1 MRKVP
6 ITLLVLLF
14 AASGLMA
21 QTTRQEELYATKD
34 SQLIEGF
41 GGGTNKGLG
50 GMLYWEE
57 ADTVLY
63 QWDVSGVTVAANET
77 IHKAEI
83 ELFSADVGGYKWH
96 YQMTAFP
103 MRDAWQEGV
112 GVPTDGYGGK
122 GFPWGPTSIG
132 DATFAHKSVT
142 TVGPGV
148 APFDTQ
154 TVGTAGVAWEVAGAL
169 GTTSDCYDRKM
180 MDCLFEGPQASYP
193 EGVSYGLLPFT
204 QEGIAVV
211 AEWIAGSLANH
222 GLVIAHENSQPGD
235 STNIRPATRERPAT
249 PATAPGPLAPRL
261 WITIGPHFGDANE
274 DGCVDGLDYVSW
286 SNNYNQAGGWTE
298 GDFNQDNLVDGLD
311 YVVWSNNYE
320 AGVCTPG
327 MVPEPATM
335 ALLAMGALALA
346 KRRRRS

>member
-1 MRKVP
+1 MRKIP

-21 QTTRQEELYATKD
+21 QTTRQEELYAAKD
-34 SQLIEGF
+34 SHLMDAF

-50 GMLYWEE
+50 GMFYWEDL
-57 ADTVLY
+57 DTVLY
-63 QWDVSGVTVAANET
+63 QWDVSGITIAATET

-83 ELFSADVGGYKWH
+83 ELFSCDIGPYAWQ

-103 MRDAWQEGV
+103 MRDPWQEGV

-122 GFPWGPTSIG
+122 GFPWGPTSVG
-132 DATFAHKSVT
+132 DATYTWKSVT
-142 TVGPGV
+142 AVGPGV

-180 MDCLFEGPQASYP
+180 MDYHFTGVQGPYP

-204 QEGIAVV
+204 GEGLTVV
-211 AEWIAGSLANH
+211 ADWIDGSLDNN
-222 GLVIAHENSQPGD
+222 GLVLAHENTDPAVYC
-235 STNIRPATRERPAT
+235 NLRPASRERQTVAGTSPPT
-249 PATAPGPLAPRL
+249 L

-274 DGCVDGLDYVSW
+274 DGCVDGLDYVAW
-286 SNNYNQAGGWTE
+286 SNNYEPGVLGKTWVQ
-298 GDFNQDNLVDGLD
+298 GDFDGSGEVDGLD
-311 YVVWSNNYE
+311 YVMWSNNYN
-320 AGVCTPG
+320 AGVCPPG
-327 MVPEPATM
+327 AIPEPATM
-335 ALLAMGALALA
+335 ALLAIGALALI
-346 KRRRRS
+346 RRRR